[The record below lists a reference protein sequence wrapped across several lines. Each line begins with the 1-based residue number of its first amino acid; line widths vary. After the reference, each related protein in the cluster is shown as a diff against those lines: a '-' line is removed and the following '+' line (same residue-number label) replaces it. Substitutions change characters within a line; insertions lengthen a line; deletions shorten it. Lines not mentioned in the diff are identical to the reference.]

1 MDMGREQRDG
11 SGGIVDLALMS
22 VVLMWAL
29 TFSTFKVAWR
39 RIDPVAFTAI
49 RFLAMVAISAA
60 VLKLAKSRVKLRR
73 KDLPTIV
80 ASGLAG
86 YFAYQMLFILG
97 LDRTTAVA
105 SAILVSTHP
114 LFSVLFAWMLGR
126 EKPSRRQLLGIGVAF
141 LGVLVFLR
149 VWDALGSATWG
160 DLLSLGAAAAFGAY
174 GVINQPLSKR
184 YPSRELMAYTLAI
197 GGGLV
202 ALVGFPAMVRQDWGA
217 AEPVDWLILVFSAIG
232 PVYLAYALWNWAIL
246 KRGIAR
252 TTVFAFAVPV
262 VAAVLAVLFLGE
274 SLHVEQVV
282 GGLMVVAG
290 LVLTRLPVRKRNAD
304 MAVPAPA
311 EGVLEARADS
321 ALEQAR

>member
-1 MDMGREQRDG
+1 MERPSRE
-11 SGGIVDLALMS
+11 SNGGVDAALMF

-39 RIDPVAFTAI
+39 NVDPVAFTAVRFGATLVIAIAVVAFASSRI
-49 RFLAMVAISAA
+49 RP
-60 VLKLAKSRVKLRR
+60 RR
-73 KDLPTIV
+73 ADIPTIV

-114 LFSVLFAWMLGR
+114 LFSVLFAWVLGR
-126 EKPSRRQLLGIGVAF
+126 ERPTRRQMLGIAVAF
-141 LGVLVFLR
+141 LGVVVFLR
-149 VWDALGSATWG
+149 VWDAVGSATWG

-184 YPSRELMAYTLAI
+184 YPPRELMAYTLAV

-202 ALVGFPAMVRQDWGA
+202 ALVGLPAAVHQDWGA
-217 AEPVDWLILVFSAIG
+217 LNATDWLIMLYAIVG
-232 PVYLAYALWNWAIL
+232 PVYLAYALWNWAIHR
-246 KRGIAR
+246 RGIAR
-252 TTVFAFAVPV
+252 TTPYGFAVPV
-262 VAAVLAVLFLGE
+262 VAAVLAVIFLGE
-274 SLHVEQVV
+274 TLHPEQIV

-290 LVLTRLPVRKRNAD
+290 LVVTRMPGRRRRVA
-304 MAVPAPA
+304 APAPA
-311 EGVLEARADS
+311 EGVLE
-321 ALEQAR
+321 QAG

>member
-1 MDMGREQRDG
+1 MEPAKRESNG
-11 SGGIVDLALMS
+11 MVDAALML

-29 TFSTFKVAWR
+29 TFSTFKIAWR
-39 RIDPVAFTAI
+39 NVDPVAFTAV
-49 RFLAMVAISAA
+49 RFAA
-60 VLKLAKSRVKLRR
+60 TIVIAFVLVRLAKTRVGLRR
-73 KDLPTIV
+73 ADLPTIV

-126 EKPSRRQLLGIGVAF
+126 ERPSRRQMLGMVVAF
-141 LGVLVFLR
+141 LGVVVFLR
-149 VWDALGSATWG
+149 VWNAVGTATWG

-174 GVINQPLSKR
+174 GVINQPLSRR
-184 YPSRELMAYTLAI
+184 YPPRELMAYTLAV

-202 ALVGFPAMVRQDWGA
+202 ALVGLPAAVRQDWGA
-217 AEPVDWLILVFSAIG
+217 LTATDWLIVVFAIVG
-232 PVYLAYALWNWAIL
+232 PVYLAYALWNWAIH

-252 TTVFAFAVPV
+252 TTVYGFAVPV
-262 VAAVLAVLFLGE
+262 VAAVLAVIFLGE
-274 SLHVEQVV
+274 TLHPEQIV

-290 LVLTRLPVRKRNAD
+290 LVVTRMPSRRRAD
-304 MAVPAPA
+304 ATVAEAAVANRA
-311 EGVLEARADS
+311 ELEAAS
-321 ALEQAR
+321 

>member
-1 MDMGREQRDG
+1 MSMERPTSESNGA
-11 SGGIVDLALMS
+11 VDAALMF

-39 RIDPVAFTAI
+39 NVDPVAFTAV
-49 RFLAMVAISAA
+49 RFAATLVIAIA
-60 VLKLAKSRVKLRR
+60 VVMFAKSRVRPRR
-73 KDLPTIV
+73 ADLPTIV

-126 EKPSRRQLLGIGVAF
+126 EKPTRRQMLGIAVAF
-141 LGVLVFLR
+141 LGVVVFLR
-149 VWDALGSATWG
+149 VWDALGAATWG

-184 YPSRELMAYTLAI
+184 YPPRELMAYTLAI

-202 ALVGFPAMVRQDWGA
+202 VLVGLPAAVHQDWGA
-217 AEPVDWLILVFSAIG
+217 LNTTDWLIMVYAIVG
-232 PVYLAYALWNWAIL
+232 PVYLAYALWNWAIHR
-246 KRGIAR
+246 RGIAR
-252 TTVFAFAVPV
+252 TTPYGFAVPV
-262 VAAVLAVLFLGE
+262 VAAVLAVIFLGE
-274 SLHVEQVV
+274 TLHPEQIV

-290 LVLTRLPVRKRNAD
+290 LVVTRMPSRRRPA
-304 MAVPAPA
+304 APAPA
-311 EGVLEARADS
+311 EG
-321 ALEQAR
+321 ALERAG

>member
-1 MDMGREQRDG
+1 MGMERRTREG
-11 SGGIVDLALMS
+11 SGAVDLALLS

-49 RFLAMVAISAA
+49 RFLAMVAISVG
-60 VLKLAKSRVKLRR
+60 VLMFARERVKLRR
-73 KDLPTIV
+73 ADLPAIA

-114 LFSVLFAWMLGR
+114 LFAVLFAWLLGR
-126 EKPSRRQLLGIGVAF
+126 ERPTRRQMLGIGVAF
-141 LGVLVFLR
+141 LGVAVFLKA
-149 VWDALGSATWG
+149 WDALGTATWG

-202 ALVGFPAMVRQDWGA
+202 ALLGVPAMVGQDWGA
-217 AEPVDWLILVFSAIG
+217 ARPVDWLILVFSAIG
-232 PVYLAYALWNWAIL
+232 PVYVAYALWNWAIHR
-246 KRGIAR
+246 RGIAR
-252 TTVFAFAVPV
+252 TTVYAFAVPV
-262 VAAVLAVLFLGE
+262 VAAALAVAFLGE
-274 SLHVEQVV
+274 TIHPEQVA

-290 LVLTRLPVRKRNAD
+290 LVLTRLPPRRPRA
-304 MAVPAPA
+304 AVQAPA
-311 EGVLEARADS
+311 EGVLERAR
-321 ALEQAR
+321 